1 MKEISDGC
9 RRILYLLKKSE
20 AGLTVEDLCKQLSVT
35 PMAVHRPLAALLD
48 QDLIVSELRR
58 QAKRGRP
65 LRVYKLS
72 DSADE
77 YFPKNYGH
85 LLMEFLHELGARDGS
100 ARIRKFFETRF
111 RKSATANRD
120 KMQGKDL
127 ASRVQTLSQIMNQN
141 NYMTESEQIGPNK
154 YVIRLLNCPISQVA
168 KEYPQACSCEQN
180 YLSDLLQAKVKRDH
194 HIVNGQT
201 YCSYIIRK

>member
-1 MKEISDGC
+1 MKDISDGC

-20 AGLTVEDLCKQLSVT
+20 AGLTVEELCKQLSVT
-35 PMAVHRPLAALLD
+35 PMAVHRPLSGLMD
-48 QDLIVSELRR
+48 QGLVVSELRR
-58 QAKRGRP
+58 EAKPGRP
-65 LRVYKLS
+65 LRVYKLT

-85 LLMEFLHELGARDGS
+85 LLMEFLQDLGAREGS
-100 ARIRKFFETRF
+100 ARIRKFFESRF
-111 RKSATANRD
+111 RKSANSARE
-120 KMQGKDL
+120 KLKGKDL
-127 ASRVQTLSQIMNQN
+127 AARVQTLSQILNQN

-168 KEYPQACSCEQN
+168 KEYPQACSCEQH
-180 YLSDLLQAKVKRDH
+180 YLSDLLQAKVERDH

>member
-1 MKEISDGC
+1 MKEISDGS

-35 PMAVHRPLAALLD
+35 PMAVHRPLAGLID
-48 QDLIVSELRR
+48 QGVVASELRR

-65 LRVYKLS
+65 LRVYKLTE
-72 DSADE
+72 SADE
-77 YFPKNYGH
+77 YFPKNYGR
-85 LLMEFLHELGARDGS
+85 LLMEFLQDLGAHEGS
-100 ARIRKFFETRF
+100 ARIRKFFESRF
-111 RKSATANRD
+111 RKSANSARE
-120 KMQGKDL
+120 KLKGKDL
-127 ASRVQTLSQIMNQN
+127 ASRVQALSQILNQN

-168 KEYPQACSCEQN
+168 KEYPQACSCEQH
-180 YLSDLLQAKVKRDH
+180 YLSDLLQAKVQRDH
-194 HIVNGQT
+194 HIVNGQS